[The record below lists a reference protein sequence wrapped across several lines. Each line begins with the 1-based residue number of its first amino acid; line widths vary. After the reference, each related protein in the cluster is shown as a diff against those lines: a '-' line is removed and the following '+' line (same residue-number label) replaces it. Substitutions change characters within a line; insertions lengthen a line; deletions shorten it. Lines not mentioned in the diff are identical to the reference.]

1 MYSNSEKFLF
11 YFILFF
17 FEQFTELMC
26 LKEKETCVK
35 WVIRAATLLHLDLL
49 QNQIAVLKKCNH
61 AVREVKEICHTRERQ
76 ED

>member
-1 MYSNSEKFLF
+1 
-11 YFILFF
+11 
-17 FEQFTELMC
+17 MC

-61 AVREVKEICHTRERQ
+61 AVREVKEICHTREHQ